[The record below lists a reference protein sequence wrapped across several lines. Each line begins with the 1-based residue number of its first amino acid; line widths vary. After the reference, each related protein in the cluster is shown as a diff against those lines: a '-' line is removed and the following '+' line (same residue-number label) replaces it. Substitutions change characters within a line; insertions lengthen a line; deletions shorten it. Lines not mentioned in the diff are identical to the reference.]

1 MTKRTSILFLSAIV
15 MTAILLMPIRSFAEE
30 YQEGL
35 LSIFQRLND
44 LMTGKYEVEKG
55 KTVKEVNVVQAAA
68 NELNKIEA
76 APVR

>member
-1 MTKRTSILFLSAIV
+1 MKKRTGVLIASIIILSAILV
-15 MTAILLMPIRSFAEE
+15 MPIKCFAEE

-35 LSIFQRLND
+35 TSIFQRLND
-44 LMTGKYEVEKG
+44 MMTGKYEVEKG

-68 NELNKIEA
+68 NELNKVEA